1 MASSSLRSLA
11 RRMQLESPLHTAG
24 AGEVPSPPDSGSPAG
39 SFDGNVVMILAVLL
53 CAMICALGLHSFVRC
68 ALRCSDRVNFRSF
81 VGGGA
86 SNAGVKKKALRSL
99 PTSTYSTGLKLVG
112 GECAICLSE
121 FTAGER
127 VRVLP
132 NCGHG
137 FHVKCID
144 RWLTAH
150 ASCPTCRQCLLT
162 EHHHKH
168 AADAGVGRHQP
179 PLPAVAPLPHEGFL
193 VNYRFGY

>member
-1 MASSSLRSLA
+1 MA
-11 RRMQLESPLHTAG
+11 RRLQLESPLHTASAG
-24 AGEVPSPPDSGSPAG
+24 AGEGLTPPDSGSPGG

-68 ALRCSDRVNFRSF
+68 ALRCSDRVPFRRF
-81 VGGGA
+81 ADGGA
-86 SNAGVKKKALRSL
+86 ASTAGVKKKALRSL
-99 PTSTYSTGLKLVG
+99 PTSAYSAGLKLAG

-121 FTAGER
+121 FSPGER
-127 VRVLP
+127 VRLLP

-150 ASCPTCRQCLLT
+150 ASCPTCRQCLL
-162 EHHHKH
+162 
-168 AADAGVGRHQP
+168 ADPHQPSPAVAGVSRHHP
-179 PLPAVAPLPHEGFL
+179 PPSPPPAVAPLQHEGFL